1 MNRNIILIAL
11 LCLLPMGRTVAQSV
25 TVEAKI
31 DSLQILIGEQ
41 AKVQLQVAMD
51 AKQRAVFPAYTD
63 TLVRGVEIIETVK
76 PDTQFLNDRQRMLIT
91 QEYIITSFDS
101 ALYYLPPMPVTVDG
115 KEYRSKALALKVY
128 SMPVD
133 TLHPDQFFGQKT
145 VMKAPFAW
153 EDWYGL
159 IGCSFLALPLLGLL
173 IYLIIRIRDNKPII
187 RKIKVEPKL
196 PPHQAAMKEIER
208 IKSEKVWQKG
218 EPKTY
223 YTELTDTL
231 RTYIKDRFGFVW
243 ESNEVTYESMIPE
256 AVPELTLGNTVDVV
270 GEVGDE
276 MGQAPLEVEFD
287 ASGSKNASSY
297 EWYLYKD
304 TTDLVGMVLS
314 PEDSLIGNQIRTQED
329 FVYTYEHSGR
339 YKVMLVAIHGKG
351 NFCRD
356 TSDIQYVNVVESLLD
371 VPNVFT
377 PNGDGKNDIF
387 KVKALSLESFQG
399 VILNRW
405 GRKIY
410 EWNDPSEGWDG
421 RIGGKY
427 ASPGT
432 YFYVITAKG
441 REKVN
446 PPKYVKKGALLL
458 VR

>member
-11 LCLLPMGRTVAQSV
+11 LCLLSIGRTVAQSV

-63 TLVRGVEIIETVK
+63 TLVRGVEIIETAK

-91 QEYIITSFDS
+91 QEYIVTSFDS

-208 IKSEKVWQKG
+208 IKNEKVWQKG
-218 EPKTY
+218 QPKAY

-231 RTYIKDRFGFVW
+231 RTYIKDRFGF
-243 ESNEVTYESMIPE
+243 N
-256 AVPELTLGNTVDVV
+256 AL
-270 GEVGDE
+270 E
-276 MGQAPLEVEFD
+276 MTA
-287 ASGSKNASSY
+287 
-297 EWYLYKD
+297 
-304 TTDLVGMVLS
+304 DLVKFAKHDPQMNENDANLINAIDFINETKQPEEENQKPQPTEITIIEKRSLRTKILLICGIVFLS
-314 PEDSLIGNQIRTQED
+314 AALIGT
-329 FVYTYEHSGR
+329 FVY
-339 YKVMLVAIHGKG
+339 
-351 NFCRD
+351 
-356 TSDIQYVNVVESLLD
+356 
-371 VPNVFT
+371 
-377 PNGDGKNDIF
+377 
-387 KVKALSLESFQG
+387 
-399 VILNRW
+399 
-405 GRKIY
+405 
-410 EWNDPSEGWDG
+410 
-421 RIGGKY
+421 IGMQLY
-427 ASPGT
+427 DLFA
-432 YFYVITAKG
+432 
-441 REKVN
+441 
-446 PPKYVKKGALLL
+446 
-458 VR
+458 

>member
-11 LCLLPMGRTVAQSV
+11 LCLLSMGRAVAQSV

-51 AKQRAVFPAYTD
+51 AKQRAVFPTYTD

-91 QEYIITSFDS
+91 QEYIVTSFDS

-115 KEYRSKALALKVY
+115 KEYRSKTLALKVY

-208 IKSEKVWQKG
+208 IKNEKVWQKG
-218 EPKTY
+218 QPKAY

-231 RTYIKDRFGFVW
+231 RNYIKDRFGFNAL
-243 ESNEVTYESMIPE
+243 EMTSSEIIDKLLEMNDKE
-256 AVPELTLGNTVDVV
+256 AISDLKELFQT
-270 GEVGDE
+270 
-276 MGQAPLEVEFD
+276 A
-287 ASGSKNASSY
+287 
-297 EWYLYKD
+297 
-304 TTDLVGMVLS
+304 DLVKFAKHDPQMNENDANLINAIDFINETKQPEEENQKPQPTEITIIEKRSLRTKILLICGIVFLS
-314 PEDSLIGNQIRTQED
+314 AALIGT
-329 FVYTYEHSGR
+329 FVY
-339 YKVMLVAIHGKG
+339 
-351 NFCRD
+351 
-356 TSDIQYVNVVESLLD
+356 
-371 VPNVFT
+371 
-377 PNGDGKNDIF
+377 
-387 KVKALSLESFQG
+387 
-399 VILNRW
+399 
-405 GRKIY
+405 
-410 EWNDPSEGWDG
+410 
-421 RIGGKY
+421 IGMQLY
-427 ASPGT
+427 DLFA
-432 YFYVITAKG
+432 
-441 REKVN
+441 
-446 PPKYVKKGALLL
+446 
-458 VR
+458 